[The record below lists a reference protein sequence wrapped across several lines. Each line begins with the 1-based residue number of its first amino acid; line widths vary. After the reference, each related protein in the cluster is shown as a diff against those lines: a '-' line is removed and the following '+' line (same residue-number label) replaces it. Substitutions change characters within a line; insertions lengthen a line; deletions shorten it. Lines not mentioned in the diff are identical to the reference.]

1 MLLTFLNKT
10 GRLLLYTWLFSNA
23 TNALAIGKLVIII
36 DDIGNNKN
44 NQAFLKLPKNVIFS
58 ILPFTP
64 YAKSLARAAHQQHRE
79 VLLHIPMQAH
89 SHNHLLGKGA
99 LTEEMD
105 KQTHQQQLID
115 SLKVVPYA
123 VGANNHMGSQ
133 LTENLTAMQWTME
146 MLFQQGLFFV
156 DSFTSAK
163 SVAQTAALTA
173 GLPALRRHIFL
184 DNVRTQAAMEKQ
196 FRTAIKHSMHSP
208 YTILIAHPYPETL
221 QYLAQRLALSEQDYQ
236 LVPLRQLIPLKERVI
251 LLLKKVQYYQQN
263 QVYSD
268 TSSVNFPLHNE

>member
-10 GRLLLYTWLFSNA
+10 GRLLLYTWLFITA
-23 TNALAIGKLVIII
+23 TNVSAIGKLVIII

-64 YAKSLARAAHQQHRE
+64 FSKSLARAAHQQHRE

-99 LTEEMD
+99 LIEEMD
-105 KQTHQQQLID
+105 KQTLQQQLID
-115 SLKVVPYA
+115 SLKVIPHA

-133 LTENLTAMQWTME
+133 LTENQTAMQWTME
-146 MLFQQGLFFV
+146 LLYQQGLFFV
-156 DSFTSAK
+156 DSFTSAN
-163 SVAQTAALTA
+163 SVAQVAALNA
-173 GLPALRRHIFL
+173 GLPAMRRHIFL

-196 FRTAIKHSMHSP
+196 FKAAIEHSLHSP

-221 QYLAQRLALSEQDYQ
+221 QYLSQRLALPEQDYQ
-236 LVPLRQLIPLKERVI
+236 LVPLRQLIPLKERVV
-251 LLLKKVQYYQQN
+251 LLLKKIQYYQQN
-263 QVYSD
+263 RVYSD
-268 TSSVNFPLHNE
+268 TSSINFPLLNE